1 MPRKTCE
8 RPINLSSQYFYFGLF
23 VCYVL
28 LGDWIFQRE
37 EVGEVRFSSF
47 YNLDTKIVVGPTI

>member
-1 MPRKTCE
+1 MPLKTCE

-28 LGDWIFQRE
+28 LGDCIFQRE
-37 EVGEVRFSSF
+37 EVDEVRFSSF
-47 YNLDTKIVVGPTI
+47 YNIDTKIVADPTI